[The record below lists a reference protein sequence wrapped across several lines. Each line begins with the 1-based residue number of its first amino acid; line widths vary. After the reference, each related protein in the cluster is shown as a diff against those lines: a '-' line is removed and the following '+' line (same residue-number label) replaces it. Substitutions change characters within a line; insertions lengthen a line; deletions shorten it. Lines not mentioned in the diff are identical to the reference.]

1 MSKRWQLYCLYMYKF
16 RLIDFSIFRIFIR
29 IVDPVLR
36 PQSEFKVTTPGDK
49 PPLPSFSAPPNAAEQ
64 EKMNGRFQQQQN
76 PLSFSLLTN
85 SFLAVWKNESAATK
99 PSEND
104 ALKKSGDAVAPE
116 IRYDKP
122 VPGSTL
128 RCLDDPDFNPEINS
142 PAVARPDATDD
153 RYWNSTTKENV

>member
-1 MSKRWQLYCLYMYKF
+1 MSKFHLMDLS
-16 RLIDFSIFRIFIR
+16 LFIR

-64 EKMNGRFQQQQN
+64 EKMNGKFRQQKK
-76 PLSFSLLTN
+76 SSLL
-85 SFLAVWKNESAATK
+85 FLTSNQFVSIFRAAWKNETAAESTK
-99 PSEND
+99 PSENN
-104 ALKKSGDAVAPE
+104 ALKKSADAVALE
-116 IRYDKP
+116 VRYDKP

-153 RYWNSTTKENV
+153 RYWNTTTKENV